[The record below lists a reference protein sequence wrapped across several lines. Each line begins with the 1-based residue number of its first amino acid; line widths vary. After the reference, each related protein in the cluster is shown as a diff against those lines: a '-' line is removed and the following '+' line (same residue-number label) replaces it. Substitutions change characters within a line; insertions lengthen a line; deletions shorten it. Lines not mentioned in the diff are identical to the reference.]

1 MDQREEIKEGM
12 IVRSVDGHKLG
23 RVYAVGGT
31 EFHIE
36 KGLFFPKDYSVR
48 YSEVSTIRDGE
59 IILAHG
65 RDSLKKFSLD
75 DVPNADPLDSGR
87 APIARADSPG
97 ITSWRDLDRP
107 ATPSE
112 LSGLRSDDLG
122 YQEISPH
129 NTEGASA
136 SPLLTEEDRAR
147 GRMNSR
153 SLEPTLREPGFLP
166 PSPEVRPTLRASSL
180 DETVGV
186 VSPGAQDFSRS
197 SSYEEDYRA
206 ALIENDYRAAI
217 VEDEHFEESRRS
229 NTRGDAD
236 LEGQRRLNFSGED
249 DLLRKGRY

>member
-59 IILAHG
+59 IFLAHG

-75 DVPNADPLDSGR
+75 DVPNTDPLDSGR
-87 APIARADSPG
+87 APVARTEAPG
-97 ITSWRDLDRP
+97 VTSWRDLDRP
-107 ATPSE
+107 ASLSE
-112 LSGLRSDDLG
+112 LSGLRTQDLG
-122 YQEISPH
+122 NQEIGPH

-136 SPLLTEEDRAR
+136 SPILTEEDRERAR
-147 GRMNSR
+147 VNARPI
-153 SLEPTLREPGFLP
+153 EPVLREPGFPIP
-166 PSPEVRPTLRASSL
+166 PSSPGDTRPPLRASSL

-186 VSPGAQDFSRS
+186 VSPGRDPTLERTI
-197 SSYEEDYRA
+197 EEDYRA
-206 ALIENDYRAAI
+206 ALIE
-217 VEDEHFEESRRS
+217 DELYEETHRVQA
-229 NTRGDAD
+229 RGDAD
-236 LEGQRRLNFSGED
+236 LEGQRKLNLSGED
-249 DLLRKGRY
+249 DSSIKRGR